1 MNQINIKYYKTK
13 IGELILGS
21 FDGRLCLLDYRYR
34 RMRVTVDNRI
44 KKGLGA
50 DFVEKNDEVLSKV
63 RAQLD
68 EYLNGDRT
76 SFDIPVLMVGT
87 DFQKSVWEAL
97 MKIPYGKT
105 ASYLDIAKFINKEK
119 AVRAVANA
127 NGANSMSLIIPC
139 HRIIGSNGEL
149 VGYGGGVPVKKRLL
163 KFEQNNSYLSDNE
176 KYSFIGSKNI
186 KYDGVFFTAVKTTG
200 IYCKPSCSARKPNRE
215 NVIFY
220 DTKNDAT
227 ENGYRPCKACKP

>member
-97 MKIPYGKT
+97 MKMPYGKT

>member
-1 MNQINIKYYKTK
+1 MNQINIQYYKTK
-13 IGELILGS
+13 IGEVILGS

-34 RMRVTVDNRI
+34 KMRSTVDNRI
-44 KKGLGA
+44 KKGLRA
-50 DFVEKNDEVLSKV
+50 DFVEKNDDVLSKARV
-63 RAQLD
+63 QLD
-68 EYLNGDRT
+68 EYLNGERI

-87 DFQKSVWEAL
+87 DFQKSVWNAL
-97 MKIPYGKT
+97 VKIPYGKT
-105 ASYLDIAKFINKEK
+105 ASYLDIAKLINKEK
-119 AVRAVANA
+119 AVRAVAGA
-127 NGANSMSLIIPC
+127 NGANSISLIIPC

-163 KFEQNNSYLSDNE
+163 KLEQNNSGLSDNE
-176 KYSFIGSKNI
+176 KYNFIGSKNI

-200 IYCKPSCSARKPNRE
+200 IYCKPSCSAKKPNRE

-220 DTKNDAT
+220 DTKKDAT

>member
-1 MNQINIKYYKTK
+1 
-13 IGELILGS
+13 
-21 FDGRLCLLDYRYR
+21 
-34 RMRVTVDNRI
+34 MRATVDNRI

-50 DFVEKNDEVLSKV
+50 DFVEQNDDVLSKARV
-63 RAQLD
+63 QLD
-68 EYLNGDRT
+68 EYLNGERA
-76 SFDIPVLMVGT
+76 SFDITVLMVGT

-105 ASYLDIAKFINKEK
+105 ASYLDIAKCINKEK
-119 AVRAVANA
+119 AVRAVASA
-127 NGANSMSLIIPC
+127 NGANSISLIIPC

-163 KFEQNNSYLSDNE
+163 KLERNNSGLSDNE
-176 KYSFIGSKNI
+176 KYNFIGSKNI

-200 IYCKPSCSARKPNRE
+200 IYCKPSCSAKKPNRE

-220 DTKNDAT
+220 ATKKEAT
-227 ENGYRPCKACKP
+227 ENGYRPCKSCKP